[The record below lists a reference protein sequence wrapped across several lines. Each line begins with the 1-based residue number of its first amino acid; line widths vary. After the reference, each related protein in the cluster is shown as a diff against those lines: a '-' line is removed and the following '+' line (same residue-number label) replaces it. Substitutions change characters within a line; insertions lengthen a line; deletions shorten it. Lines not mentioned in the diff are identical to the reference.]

1 MYKSFIKR
9 RIAYLL
15 EKKNIIRT
23 KLGRSRVSFFSDIK
37 RKEIIVWMW
46 LQQNKDKDQIT
57 EAAMDKFNLS
67 EQDAENIFYEAYPDG
82 LSPQEEEMVDDLDKI
97 LTRVVDL
104 KPSIITD
111 ITDVLMGDAPEET
124 LNQYTTDPVVQNQI
138 KIVVGTLLKSRSII

>member
-82 LSPQEEEMVDDLDKI
+82 LSPQEEEMVDDLDKT

-111 ITDVLMGDAPEET
+111 MTDVLMGDAPEET
-124 LNQYTTDPVVQNQI
+124 LNQYTTDPEVQNQI

>member
-1 MYKSFIKR
+1 MYKPFIKR
-9 RIAYLL
+9 RLSYLL
-15 EKKNIIRT
+15 ERKNITKT

-37 RKEIIVWMW
+37 RKEIVVWMW

-82 LSPQEEEMVDDLDKI
+82 LSPQEEEMVDDLDKT
-97 LTRVVDL
+97 LNRVVDL

-111 ITDVLMGDAPEET
+111 TTNVLMGTAPEECLT
-124 LNQYTTDPVVQNQI
+124 QYTTDPEVQNQI
-138 KIVVGTLLKSRSII
+138 KIVVGTLLKSRNLI

>member
-82 LSPQEEEMVDDLDKI
+82 LSPQEEEMVEDLDKI

-111 ITDVLMGDAPEET
+111 MTDVLMGDAPEET

>member
-1 MYKSFIKR
+1 MYKPFIKR

-15 EKKNIIRT
+15 ERRNIIRT

-46 LQQNKDKDQIT
+46 LQQNKDKNQIT

-82 LSPQEEEMVDDLDKI
+82 LSPQEEEMVDELDNT

-111 ITDVLMGDAPEET
+111 MTDVLMGTAPEECLT
-124 LNQYTTDPVVQNQI
+124 QYTTDPEVQNQI
-138 KIVVGTLLKSRSII
+138 KIVIGTLLKSRSII

>member
-46 LQQNKDKDQIT
+46 LQQDKDKDQIT

-67 EQDAENIFYEAYPDG
+67 EQDAESMFYEAYPDG
-82 LSPQEEEMVDDLDKI
+82 LRPQEEEMVDDLDNT
-97 LTRVVDL
+97 LNRVVDL
-104 KPSIITD
+104 KPSLITD
-111 ITDVLMGDAPEET
+111 MTDVLMGTLTEECLT
-124 LNQYTTDPVVQNQI
+124 QYTTDSQVQNKI
-138 KIVVGTLLKSRSII
+138 KIVVGTLLKSRNLI

>member
-111 ITDVLMGDAPEET
+111 MTDVLMGDAPEET